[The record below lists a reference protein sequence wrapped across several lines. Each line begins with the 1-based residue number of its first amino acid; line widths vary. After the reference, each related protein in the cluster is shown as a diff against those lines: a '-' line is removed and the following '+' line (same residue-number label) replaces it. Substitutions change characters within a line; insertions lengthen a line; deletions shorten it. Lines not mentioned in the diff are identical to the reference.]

1 MAKTKGSFQRAS
13 IKVTTPEEALSRMRE
28 GADVRADYAR
38 YRKIANERL
47 RKMEKAGMTNLDVYR
62 SNKNRFPTLIEIGS
76 GSGMDKRLL
85 ADAMSE
91 ITRFLNY
98 KATTP
103 AGYRE
108 TLQKLQSK
116 FESHYVG
123 PNTPD
128 NLPPMPPELFGEM
141 MRAIKDHANAEAY
154 YRNWRKAYR
163 TLLGNADRAGLS
175 PEELTDAVKNG
186 EIQIGVKGGLLD
198 ESTGRY
204 ITRKWSG
211 ME

>member
-38 YRKIANERL
+38 DRKIPQERL

-85 ADAMSE
+85 ADAMAE

-103 AGYRE
+103 AG
-108 TLQKLQSK
+108 
-116 FESHYVG
+116 
-123 PNTPD
+123 
-128 NLPPMPPELFGEM
+128 
-141 MRAIKDHANAEAY
+141 
-154 YRNWRKAYR
+154 
-163 TLLGNADRAGLS
+163 
-175 PEELTDAVKNG
+175 
-186 EIQIGVKGGLLD
+186 
-198 ESTGRY
+198 
-204 ITRKWSG
+204 
-211 ME
+211 